1 MLSKARVKIRIDR
14 GLEIP
19 CPPSVMMTVSA
30 SMILVSKGLIYSD
43 CKRALNTVK
52 GLTPVT
58 YAQEFEPEKQPPV
71 GAKVGRSI
79 LLVRD
84 FGSTHSVL
92 WGSGILIP
100 SPELEGPPDDL
111 NIRIPASSSCRKD
124 FKAWSSLEVLAL
136 DIPPTSDFEVELG
149 NQALPALEYLY
160 LSYGCLKGIWHV
172 VPALVP
178 SIRVTHSRMT
188 TLCLSDTEDQAL
200 PALEYLYL
208 SYGCLKGIWHVVPAL
223 VPSIRVTHSR
233 MTTLCLSDT
242 EVINHEWLKTFFDP
256 SNVSKL
262 RTLVLQHLLFVHDE
276 ADWQTDLP
284 PIVLQLVVAKHAQT
298 NVQFARLAFLELRL
312 FCQTSR
318 LRGLT
323 DPAYAPGYLALILRH
338 LKTFLPV
345 QILSIGVIAALFQG
359 DSLQDK
365 PLIHTIVCGSP
376 VFEEESVYADTSGD
390 VPYELVQHVRA

>member
-71 GAKVGRSI
+71 GAKAGRSI

-111 NIRIPASSSCRKD
+111 NIRAEIHFPIGTMCLVSLPQAAVEKD

-149 NQALPALEYLY
+149 N
-160 LSYGCLKGIWHV
+160 
-172 VPALVP
+172 
-178 SIRVTHSRMT
+178 
-188 TLCLSDTEDQAL
+188 QAL